1 MNKCSVLVCGLALAT
16 LSSTPMFADTV
27 FSFNFTGNST
37 SYGLPSTP
45 FSGSGEFDT
54 QATTTAGEFKII
66 GVTGTIDD
74 LAITSLV
81 APGGNYGNDNLLLY
95 TAGDA
100 SASLDSNGVQVVLGD
115 NLKYAYLFLNTT
127 LSPAGD
133 TELVFLNGE
142 DAPISI
148 TPSISPSAVPEPGSL
163 ALLGTGA
170 LGLIGTLR
178 RRMAV

>member
-1 MNKCSVLVCGLALAT
+1 MNKYAVLACGLALAT

-27 FSFNFTGNST
+27 FNFSFTGNNT
-37 SYGLPSTP
+37 AYGSPGNQ
-45 FSGSGEFDT
+45 FSGSGQFDT
-54 QATTTAGEFKII
+54 QATGTAGEFKII

-74 LAITSLV
+74 LAVTSLV

-95 TAGDA
+95 SAGDT
-100 SASLDSNGVQVVLGD
+100 SASLDSNGVQVVLGK
-115 NLKYAYLFLNTT
+115 NVEYAYLFLDTD

-133 TELVFLNGE
+133 RELIFISGE

-148 TPSISPSAVPEPGSL
+148 TPASISAVPEPASL

-170 LGLIGTLR
+170 LGLFGMLR
-178 RRMAV
+178 RKLAV